1 MVSGT
6 SGGVAAS
13 SGSCPDP
20 EGVGEGRDRSGE
32 VGGFAPI
39 QSGSGG
45 GEGVRVSGG
54 LAGI

>member
-45 GEGVRVSGG
+45 ARELGFQGG